1 MSAEPAKVKR
11 LVIPNRFAPAPFGLI
26 LSGLMSFVVS
36 GISTLRAVGWA
47 PGFMGLWTG
56 AWLTAWVLAFPIVL
70 VVAPAA
76 RRVVQR
82 LVVEDRQG

>member
-1 MSAEPAKVKR
+1 M
-11 LVIPNRFAPAPFGLI
+11 IPSRYAPALFGLI

-36 GISTLRAVGWA
+36 GIATIRAAGLG

-56 AWLTAWVLAFPIVL
+56 AWLASWAIAFPIVL

-82 LVVEDRQG
+82 LVVQDRTGRA

>member
-1 MSAEPAKVKR
+1 MSAEPVKVKR
-11 LVIPNRFAPAPFGLI
+11 LVIPNRFAPALFGLI

-36 GISTLRAVGWA
+36 GISTLRAAGWG

-56 AWLTAWVLAFPIVL
+56 AWLAAWVLAFPIVL

-82 LVVEDRQG
+82 LVADDPRG

>member
-1 MSAEPAKVKR
+1 MSAESAKVKR
-11 LVIPNRFAPAPFGLI
+11 LVIPNRFAPALFGLI

-36 GISTLRAVGWA
+36 GIWTLRAVGWA
-47 PGFMGLWTG
+47 RGFMGLWTG

-82 LVVEDRQG
+82 LVVEDRKG